1 MVAEIL
7 FAAIPQPDPQDL
19 GNLFL
24 FRLTEPIVEG
34 ECPSPFESAGAV
46 AMGIPVG
53 AGQPDAPRRFLD
65 QVGSAQFVVRFS
77 FGWHG
82 ETGEDRDKVTRAR
95 LHASVKSPP
104 PLPDTHE
111 MRRRPGNGPTSLWK
125 ATTSGKH
132 CIAGLIFFLA
142 GVSPLRA
149 EPRLSFLENG
159 DLKVGINLDLGGAI
173 TWLSGEDGQNRINNF
188 DHGRQVQLSYF
199 SGPVPFEVPGKT
211 PAEHWRHLGW
221 NPIQAG
227 DDFGHGSRVIE
238 HRNDGSEIY
247 VKCVP
252 LQWPLDHVEGECT
265 FESWLTI
272 DGGVVMARAR
282 LVNARS
288 DRTQYPARLQ
298 ELPAVYG
305 NAAFHR
311 VVSYTGARPFA
322 GEAASLIP
330 PSTTSHPWSFWM
342 GTEQWS
348 ALLDEKDQG
357 IGLITPG
364 RIWFT
369 GGFAG
374 RPGPNDTNANDTGYL
389 AGQGLEILD
398 HNIVHE
404 FRYELVV
411 GSLEEIRTRAATH
424 ARDSLPSWRFEK
436 DRQGWHYR
444 DAHDTGWPVSG
455 ALEIIPDGPDP
466 QVISPTILWRAEEG
480 PWLAIEA
487 AFPAGIRNATV
498 YWRRW
503 GQEAPGTDDHLVVPV
518 NGDGRMQRHLI
529 HLGGAEAY
537 RGPLVQLRID
547 PAPSGGGQSRVRI
560 QSVALL
566 PSPP

>member
-1 MVAEIL
+1 MVAEIFL
-7 FAAIPQPDPQDL
+7 AAIAQPDPQDL

-24 FRLTEPIVEG
+24 FGLAEPLVEG
-34 ECPSPFESAGAV
+34 KGPGPLESAGAV

-53 AGQPDAPRRFLD
+53 AGQADAPRRFLD
-65 QVGSAQFVVRFS
+65 QFGSAKFVVRFS
-77 FGWHG
+77 FGWHA
-82 ETGEDRDKVTRAR
+82 EAGEDRDKVTRAR
-95 LHASVKSPP
+95 PLASLKSPS
-104 PLPDTHE
+104 PLPGTHE
-111 MRRRPGNGPTSLWK
+111 MRKRPGTAPSCHRK
-125 ATTSGKH
+125 ASAPGTLRV
-132 CIAGLIFFLA
+132 AGLLLLA
-142 GVSPLRA
+142 GVFPLQA
-149 EPRLSFLENG
+149 EPRLSFLENE
-159 DLKVGINLDLGGAI
+159 DLKVGIDLDLGGAI
-173 TWLSGEDGQNRINNF
+173 TWLSGKDGQNRINNF

-227 DDFGHGSRVIE
+227 DDFGHGSRVLD

-265 FESWLTI
+265 FESWLTV

-288 DRTQYPARLQ
+288 DLTQYPARLQ

-305 NAAFHR
+305 NATFHR
-311 VVSYTGARPFA
+311 VVSYTGARPFS
-322 GEAASLIP
+322 GEAVSLIP
-330 PSTTSHPWSFWM
+330 PSATSHPWSFWM

-411 GSLEEIRTRAATH
+411 GSLDEIRTRAAIH
-424 ARDSLPSWRFEK
+424 SRESLPSWRFEG

-444 DAHDTGWPVSG
+444 DARDKGWPVSG
-455 ALEIIPDGPDP
+455 ALEVIPDGPDP
-466 QVISPTILWRAEEG
+466 QLISPPVLWQAEMG
-480 PWLAIEA
+480 PWLVMEA
-487 AFPAGIRNATV
+487 AFPAGTRNATV
-498 YWRRW
+498 YWRRL
-503 GQEAPGTDDHLVVPV
+503 GRDGPGADDHLVFPV
-518 NGDGRMQRHLI
+518 SGDGRMQRHLV

-547 PAPSGGGQSRVRI
+547 PVPSGDGQTSVRI
-560 QSVALL
+560 KSIDLL
-566 PSPP
+566 PSSP